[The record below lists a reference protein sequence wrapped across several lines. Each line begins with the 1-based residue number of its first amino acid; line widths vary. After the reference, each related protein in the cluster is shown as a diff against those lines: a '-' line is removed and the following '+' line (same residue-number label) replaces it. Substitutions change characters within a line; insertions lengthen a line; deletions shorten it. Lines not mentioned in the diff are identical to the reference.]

1 MTLMRIL
8 ITNSF
13 LVLVS
18 FKRGAVMKKIL
29 VMGVLLIMCLASLTA
44 CGKKKATNP
53 VVEDAQLGV
62 QLEDK
67 ARDVTGQQE
76 EQAEEADKMLDK
88 TGE

>member
-1 MTLMRIL
+1 
-8 ITNSF
+8 
-13 LVLVS
+13 
-18 FKRGAVMKKIL
+18 MKKIL

-44 CGKKKATNP
+44 CGKKKTTNP